1 MTTTGP
7 SHGSTHEGAAAR
19 PESQARR
26 RSKLAVVGAGSVG
39 ATMAYAAL
47 MRGAAR
53 SVALYD
59 INAAKVEAE
68 ALDIGHGIQFMPMAD
83 VEGSDDIA
91 VCAGADVVVVTAGAK
106 QKPGQTRLDLAEAT
120 IGLVRKILPGLVDVA
135 PDAVYVMVTNPVDIV
150 TYAALKTSGLPP
162 NQLFGSGT
170 VLDSSRLRY
179 LLAQHTGVAAQNV
192 HAYIAGEHGDTE
204 IPLWSSAM
212 IGSVP
217 LLDWP
222 GMRGEDGSVVGR
234 LDAEDRT
241 RIAEEVVNSAYR
253 IIAGKGATNYAV
265 ALAGSRIIEAVLN
278 DERRVLPVSSLLEDY
293 RGISD
298 VCLSVPSVVGRH
310 GVEAT
315 LPISLSDDELA
326 GLRRSADA
334 LRDVAR
340 QFGL

>member
-1 MTTTGP
+1 MTETPVDTDESAPQAGRRTT
-7 SHGSTHEGAAAR
+7 
-19 PESQARR
+19 
-26 RSKLAVVGAGSVG
+26 KLAVVGAGAVG
-39 ATMAYAAL
+39 STMAYAAL

-83 VEGSDDIA
+83 VVGSDDIA
-91 VCAGADVVVVTAGAK
+91 VCADADVVVVTAGAK

-120 IGLVRKILPGLVDVA
+120 IGLIRSMLPSLVEVA
-135 PDAVYVMVTNPVDIV
+135 PHAVYVMVTNPVDVV
-150 TYAALKTSGLPP
+150 TYASLKISGLPSH
-162 NQLFGSGT
+162 QLFGSGT

-179 LLAQHTGVAAQNV
+179 LLAQHTGVAVQNI
-192 HAYIAGEHGDTE
+192 HAYIAGEHGDSE
-204 IPLWSSAM
+204 IPLWSSAT

-217 LLDWP
+217 LAEWP
-222 GMRGEDGSVVGR
+222 GIPGKGGTVSGR
-234 LDAEDRT
+234 LEPADRE

-298 VCLSVPSVVGRH
+298 VCLSVPSIVGRE
-310 GVEAT
+310 GVGARLEV
-315 LPISLSDDELA
+315 SMSDQELA

-334 LRDVAR
+334 VRSVAR
-340 QFGL
+340 RFGL